1 VGLEDPFAHLDLPA
15 TSGHLVRRPTL
26 LEEGMQTYLSA
37 TRRFRISAF
46 SRSSLYATWQSG
58 TLMCPTVLASP
69 ARVWSL
75 QEVQGAQRRSSF
87 VFFQGTTQIWGWMRL
102 RATRDGPPVCTVKAC
117 LLPHRYSRELLRVLG
132 VLALRIGTRSR
143 ADEEE
148 RVGKV
153 RPPLLLHKAPVSV
166 FGTASAWRTGRRLAS
181 WGGQERGRG
190 NA

>member
-1 VGLEDPFAHLDLPA
+1 
-15 TSGHLVRRPTL
+15 
-26 LEEGMQTYLSA
+26 MQTYLSA
-37 TRRFRISAF
+37 TRRLRRSAF
-46 SRSSLYATWQSG
+46 SRNSLDATWQVG

-132 VLALRIGTRSR
+132 VLALRIGTRPR
-143 ADEEE
+143 AGEEE
-148 RVGKV
+148 RAGKV
-153 RPPLLLHKAPVSV
+153 RRRCCCTRHLLV
-166 FGTASAWRTGRRLAS
+166 FLVPQVRGGQDDVLRLGEAERGGGGMHENRASANSLRSYLTVDGS
-181 WGGQERGRG
+181 FGGLIFLP
-190 NA
+190 